1 MDQLQQFT
9 RKARIHTYSLIIL
22 TNVIILS
29 TWYVSAAIIGLEPLA
44 CLAVSAIVA
53 LVVAA
58 PLTIAVTTIVLRP
71 LKVVWQAVLFA
82 SPDTSFNEAPAMHNL
97 HYAHELTTNLVNYI
111 YRLGQLTTGINQ
123 TLPKDAVGLQENFV
137 AQNLPL
143 PLVIL
148 NKDETVVFAN
158 KAFLDYVRKPE
169 SEVVG
174 SAIYASLDFSFTND
188 ATLGNWLAEA
198 KENKVTAEQ
207 SWEHVRLS
215 LHGDDPTT
223 RLADIAGYY
232 NKNNPDNQ
240 ETMLVLFDHTDFY
253 GRDDQAINFVALAVH
268 ELRTP
273 LTMLRGYIE
282 ALEEDLHGTLNPELD
297 GYMRKLKASAQQ
309 LTNFVNNVLNVARIE
324 EDQMMLSLQEAE
336 WGTALQQA
344 LEDVSL
350 RASVH
355 GISIN
360 AHIQPGLPTVGIDR
374 VSIAE
379 VINNLIDNAIK
390 YSGQSKEIVVS
401 TGLAKDG
408 TVETTVRD
416 FGVGI
421 PITALPHLFEKFYRD
436 HHNKQH
442 VGGTGIGLYLCK
454 KLIGAHGG
462 NIWVQSKEGE
472 GSTFA
477 FTLIPYAQLAEELKN
492 KDNDGI
498 VRSAHGWIKNH
509 SMYRR

>member
-1 MDQLQQFT
+1 
-9 RKARIHTYSLIIL
+9 
-22 TNVIILS
+22 
-29 TWYVSAAIIGLEPLA
+29 
-44 CLAVSAIVA
+44 
-53 LVVAA
+53 
-58 PLTIAVTTIVLRP
+58 
-71 LKVVWQAVLFA
+71 
-82 SPDTSFNEAPAMHNL
+82 MH
-97 HYAHELTTNLVNYI
+97 
-111 YRLGQLTTGINQ
+111 
-123 TLPKDAVGLQENFV
+123 
-137 AQNLPL
+137 
-143 PLVIL
+143 
-148 NKDETVVFAN
+148 
-158 KAFLDYVRKPE
+158 
-169 SEVVG
+169 
-174 SAIYASLDFSFTND
+174 
-188 ATLGNWLAEA
+188 GN
-198 KENKVTAEQ
+198 
-207 SWEHVRLS
+207 
-215 LHGDDPTT
+215 DPTM

-240 ETMLVLFDHTDFY
+240 ETMLVFFDHTDFY

-282 ALEEDLHGTLNPELD
+282 ALEEDLHGTLSPELD

-309 LTNFVNNVLNVARIE
+309 LASFVNNVLNVARIE

-336 WGTALQQA
+336 WGTVLQQA

-355 GISIN
+355 GISIA

-421 PITALPHLFEKFYRD
+421 PSSALPHLFEKFYRD

-477 FTLIPYAQLAEELKN
+477 FTLMPYAQLAEELKN
-492 KDNDGI
+492 KDNNGI